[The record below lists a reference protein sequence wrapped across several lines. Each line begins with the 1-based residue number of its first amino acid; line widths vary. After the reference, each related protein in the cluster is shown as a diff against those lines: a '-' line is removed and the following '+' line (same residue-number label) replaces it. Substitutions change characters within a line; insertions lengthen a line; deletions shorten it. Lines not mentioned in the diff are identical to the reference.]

1 MLWLSLHGR
10 KKRWVFK
17 WVNAKRALR
26 IREQDDLMMRNE
38 NFVRLNFR
46 PLPLSVHPD
55 APENSS
61 ATAPE
66 AAEVTSSEPGQT

>member
-1 MLWLSLHGR
+1 MIFLEKLRVRCLLSGYY
-10 KKRWVFK
+10 
-17 WVNAKRALR
+17 AKRAVR

-61 ATAPE
+61 ASAPE
-66 AAEVTSSEPGQT
+66 PGEVTSPDPGQT

>member
-1 MLWLSLHGR
+1 
-10 KKRWVFK
+10 
-17 WVNAKRALR
+17 
-26 IREQDDLMMRNE
+26 MMRNE

-66 AAEVTSSEPGQT
+66 AAEVTSSDPGQT

>member
-1 MLWLSLHGR
+1 
-10 KKRWVFK
+10 
-17 WVNAKRALR
+17 
-26 IREQDDLMMRNE
+26 MMRNE